1 MARILVAEDDAGVRL
16 LVTRALRLEGH
27 SVVAVEDGEYALE
40 RLVEDDGAYDLL
52 LSDIRMPAMTGIE
65 LAHATHRHWPDL
77 TILLMTGYAEQ
88 REAAEDLMRIVAG
101 VVDKP
106 FTLSE
111 IRDRVRTALGP
122 RSAAAEMDEEAPLRR
137 YG

>member
-1 MARILVAEDDAGVRL
+1 MAKILVAEDDSGVRL

-27 SVVAVEDGEYALE
+27 HVVAVEDGEYALE
-40 RLVEDDGAYDLL
+40 RLVETNGDFDLL

-65 LAHATHRHWPDL
+65 LAHAVHCEWPDL

-88 REAAEDLMRIVAG
+88 REAAEDLMRIVVG

-106 FTLSE
+106 FTISDIRAAVSNALAAKSE
-111 IRDRVRTALGP
+111 TVAF
-122 RSAAAEMDEEAPLRR
+122 AEPERL

>member
-65 LAHATHRHWPDL
+65 LAHATHRQWPDL

-111 IRDRVRTALGP
+111 IRERVDAALGP
-122 RSAAAEMDEEAPLRR
+122 RSAAAEMGEDVPLRR

>member
-27 SVVAVEDGEYALE
+27 SVVAVEDGEYAFE
-40 RLVEDDGAYDLL
+40 RLIEDDGRFDLL

-65 LAHATHRHWPDL
+65 LAHAAHRQWPSL

-88 REAAEDLMRIVAG
+88 REAAEDLMQIVVG

-106 FTLSE
+106 FTLTE
-111 IRDRVRTALGP
+111 IRARVGDALGT
-122 RSAAAEMDEEAPLRR
+122 SAVADEDGLLRR

>member
-27 SVVAVEDGEYALE
+27 SVVAVEDGEYAFE
-40 RLVEDDGAYDLL
+40 RLIEDDGRFDLL

-65 LAHATHRHWPDL
+65 LAHAAHRQGPGL
-77 TILLMTGYAEQ
+77 TILRMTGYAEQ
-88 REAAEDLMRIVAG
+88 REAAEDLMQIVVG

-106 FTLSE
+106 FTLTE
-111 IRDRVRTALGP
+111 IRARVGEALGT
-122 RSAAAEMDEEAPLRR
+122 SAVADEDGLLRR

>member
-16 LVTRALRLEGH
+16 LVTRALRLDGH
-27 SVVAVEDGEYALE
+27 DVVAVEDGEYALE
-40 RLVEDDGAYDLL
+40 RLVEDDGAFDLL

-65 LAHATHRHWPDL
+65 LAHAARRQWPDL

-88 REAAEDLMRIVAG
+88 REAAEDLMRIIVG

-106 FTLSE
+106 FTLAD
-111 IRDRVRTALGP
+111 IKQRVREALATRDG
-122 RSAAAEMDEEAPLRR
+122 SVVEEEAMRL

>member
-1 MARILVAEDDAGVRL
+1 MAKILVAEDDDGVRL

-27 SVVAVEDGEYALE
+27 HVVAVEDGEYALE
-40 RLVEDDGAYDLL
+40 RLVETNGDFDLL

-65 LAHATHRHWPDL
+65 LAHAVHSEWPGL

-88 REAAEDLMRIVAG
+88 REAAEDLMRIVVD

-106 FTLSE
+106 FTVND
-111 IRDRVRTALGP
+111 IRAAVARALAMRLDDAGF
-122 RSAAAEMDEEAPLRR
+122 AEPARL

>member
-122 RSAAAEMDEEAPLRR
+122 RSVAAEMDEEAPLRR